1 MMATSKPFRK
11 PMDAKRSALISRT
24 LKDMALADNGRRLH
38 ELCDKLFRMALAGSE
53 RALKIVIE
61 RVDGRVGNNADDG
74 ADATASLTQAQV
86 TARFAELLA
95 TPDVRELVSKIL
107 LGQAPVDEKPI
118 Q

>member
-1 MMATSKPFRK
+1 MTKPFRK
-11 PMDAKRSALISRT
+11 PMDAKRSALISRM
-24 LKDMALADNGRRLH
+24 LKEMVTADDGRKLR
-38 ELCDKLFRMALAGSE
+38 ELCDKLLRMALQGSE
-53 RALKIVIE
+53 RALRIVID
-61 RVDGRVGNNADDG
+61 RVDGRVGNNADDSG
-74 ADATASLTQAQV
+74 DVTASLTQAQV